1 MRNLERSSRRPRSF
15 GGVSGTVADVDD
27 GSDDGD
33 VEVSSHVEEVGS
45 DDEVSMFIAEE
56 SSEDDGG
63 ECSDGEDVVGDDV
76 DSDERI
82 GDDEEEED
90 SDDDEEE
97 EDEEEDSDDDE
108 EEDDCDDDEE
118 EGDSDDDEATESDGE
133 GGGPS
138 GARKRDRE
146 SSVEDG
152 LPEKKAKLG

>member
-15 GGVSGTVADVDD
+15 GGAPGTVADVDD

-56 SSEDDGG
+56 SSEDNGG

-82 GDDEEEED
+82 GDDEEED

>member
-56 SSEDDGG
+56 SSEDNGG

-82 GDDEEEED
+82 GDDEEED